1 MNENNMNE
9 NNIFF
14 VGKKRFYEYFIK
26 PINLQINI
34 DIKENDLFQVTLSHV
49 QAPSSYSIDSNN
61 SDDSLGYFGDKDK
74 QSLLSKERLVSL
86 KLLKNHTY
94 ITDIAIKLESFKLN
108 FKINEKVEIPDS
120 LKLFFYI
127 LPPLKNYSDSD
138 LNELND
144 LFYFGKHLSPGKKST
159 NFDPNPPDGMSEEG
173 TSNYLQ
179 ENSYNNK
186 YNLKISVKFYQ
197 SININDA
204 NSVADW
210 DPIKNLINKKIIEE
224 EKVKDIFKNIKNKEN
239 PEFPLDSDDI
249 KVEMLK
255 KIIDELE
262 VPFAYIKKQGEE
274 FETKMKSNKINVF
287 VSDMKWCQDIA
298 GYFLSSFCDKITK
311 IIVLPCLHE
320 IVGRA
325 GEYSS
330 RNDERT
336 NCRNDEKMDNKD
348 ATLKSNIQNMQMQR
362 TSVSNINYI
371 VTNIKNKSLNDI
383 YKDDVLNPYYEVAKE
398 YKNYAR
404 FEDCRYLKLE
414 NPPCTSTM
422 RDKIPIDWI
431 LYLNFYKYGYR
442 DEIHWDRQYYSQ
454 RNRDFCR
461 KNTFL
466 GIFFNKLDEINKL
479 NKTPLNILPN
489 ASYNSALVH
498 DDYEFKNED
507 PDFEEGG
514 NKRNRTK
521 KNKRKTQKRKNR
533 KTKSKKSQK
542 HKFSKRK

>member
-14 VGKKRFYEYFIK
+14 VGKIRFYEYFIK

-61 SDDSLGYFGDKDK
+61 SDDSLGYFGNKDK
-74 QSLLSKERLVSL
+74 QSLLSKETLVSL

-94 ITDIAIKLESFKLN
+94 ITDIAIKLESFKSN
-108 FKINEKVEIPDS
+108 FKINEDVEIPGS
-120 LKLFFYI
+120 LELFFYI
-127 LPPLKNYSDSD
+127 LPPLKNYSD

-144 LFYFGKHLSPGKKST
+144 LIKIGKRLLTGKKST
-159 NFDPNPPDGMSEEG
+159 NFDTKPPEGISEEG
-173 TSNYLQ
+173 TKKYLQ

-186 YNLKISVKFYQ
+186 DNLKISVKFYQ

-204 NSVADW
+204 NSVANW
-210 DPIKNLINKKIIEE
+210 DPIKNLTKKKIIEE
-224 EKVKDIFKNIKNKEN
+224 KAVINLFNEIKAEEN
-239 PEFPLDSDDI
+239 PLFKLDSDDI
-249 KVEMLK
+249 KVKMLE
-255 KIIDELE
+255 KIRDELE
-262 VPFAYIKKQGEE
+262 VPFAYIKEQGEK

-298 GYFLSSFCDKITK
+298 GYFLSSFCDKIDKVT
-311 IIVLPCLHE
+311 VLPCLHE

-325 GEYSS
+325 GEFAS
-330 RNDERT
+330 RNDKRT
-336 NCRNDEKMDNKD
+336 NCRNDEKIANKD
-348 ATLKSNIQNMQMQR
+348 AMLKSQIVDMHFGSRTNM
-362 TSVSNINYI
+362 SIIDSI
-371 VTNIKNKSLNDI
+371 VNNIKKMPLNDI
-383 YKDDVLNPYYEVAKE
+383 KKNNDLKSYYHVAE
-398 YKNYAR
+398 TYKNYDG
-404 FEDCRYLKLE
+404 FEYCGHLKLE
-414 NPPCTSTM
+414 NPPCTT
-422 RDKIPIDWI
+422 RDKILIDWN

-442 DEIHWDRQYYSQ
+442 DEIYWNKQYYSQ
-454 RNRDFCR
+454 SERDFCR

-466 GIFFNKLDEINKL
+466 GIFFNNIAYIKNIKSIQEIQEF
-479 NKTPLNILPN
+479 I
-489 ASYNSALVH
+489 H
-498 DDYEFKNED
+498 DDERNKVQEYYQD
-507 PDFEEGG
+507 PDIVGQEGG